1 MKKAIIPA
9 FLLVLGST
17 VLGAT
22 VLQERLAWAAPPLP
36 SVFVANDAASP
47 VPAREQ
53 NVDADGNIK
62 VHEQG
67 TSRVRVE
74 GVPSVKLAEEPF
86 GQAVTLAFHDSGDRT
101 ATAPI
106 SVPPGKLLAIEYVS
120 TQDNYDA
127 TLRELQ
133 LRAGFI
139 LASVN
144 APVIDQ
150 PGDLELVSEEVLLSA
165 GSEFGASVTAV
176 RDALAPPG
184 TTEVIRVL
192 VAGTLRDA

>member
-22 VLQERLAWAAPPLP
+22 VLQEQLAWAAPPLP

-67 TSRVRVE
+67 TADVNVTNTSLPMAPLRPVT
-74 GVPSVKLAEEPF
+74 GGGGGITPALTCPMSK
-86 GQAVTLAFHDSGDRT
+86 AVFPVT
-101 ATAPI
+101 ATA
-106 SVPPGKLLAIEYVS
+106 
-120 TQDNYDA
+120 
-127 TLRELQ
+127 LQ
-133 LRAGFI
+133 LAWSSTI
-139 LASVN
+139 S
-144 APVIDQ
+144 
-150 PGDLELVSEEVLLSA
+150 
-165 GSEFGASVTAV
+165 AV
-176 RDALAPPG
+176 RVWRGDS
-184 TTEVIRVL
+184 VIAEFWGPARTGDPTPLMLPLTRPVTFDRVDCFGSGEL
-192 VAGTLRDA
+192 GVFWVGNEP

>member
-36 SVFVANDAASP
+36 SVFVTNDAANP

-67 TSRVRVE
+67 TADVNVTNTSLPVEPPEPVAGGSGSVILFCPSDEVVFQFPRAATAIQVAWSEPAFGPVSLRLGQLEVVQLLGPDDTGDRHLVLPLTRAVAFNRIVCFQNSTGAVRVSWI
-74 GVPSVKLAEEPF
+74 GNEP
-86 GQAVTLAFHDSGDRT
+86 
-101 ATAPI
+101 
-106 SVPPGKLLAIEYVS
+106 
-120 TQDNYDA
+120 
-127 TLRELQ
+127 
-133 LRAGFI
+133 
-139 LASVN
+139 
-144 APVIDQ
+144 
-150 PGDLELVSEEVLLSA
+150 
-165 GSEFGASVTAV
+165 
-176 RDALAPPG
+176 
-184 TTEVIRVL
+184 
-192 VAGTLRDA
+192 

>member
-67 TSRVRVE
+67 TADVNVTNTSLQVAPRTPILSGGGAVPLSACPNEVSVPLAIASAIRIDWSSTVTGVSLKRGLFTAAFFSRAAGGDGSAVN
-74 GVPSVKLAEEPF
+74 LAL
-86 GQAVTLAFHDSGDRT
+86 TR
-101 ATAPI
+101 PI
-106 SVPPGKLLAIEYVS
+106 SFDEIHC
-120 TQDNYDA
+120 
-127 TLRELQ
+127 
-133 LRAGFI
+133 
-139 LASVN
+139 
-144 APVIDQ
+144 
-150 PGDLELVSEEVLLSA
+150 
-165 GSEFGASVTAV
+165 FGAGQISVSWV
-176 RDALAPPG
+176 GNNP
-184 TTEVIRVL
+184 
-192 VAGTLRDA
+192 

>member
-22 VLQERLAWAAPPLP
+22 VSQERLAWAAPPLP

-67 TSRVRVE
+67 TADVNVTNTSLPVASPEPISSNRGNVGLSCPAELDLGIPEAASVVQIAWSNLAGGRVRFRLGESAV
-74 GVPSVKLAEEPF
+74 VAEFLGPLH
-86 GQAVTLAFHDSGDRT
+86 TGDRHLVLPLT
-101 ATAPI
+101 
-106 SVPPGKLLAIEYVS
+106 
-120 TQDNYDA
+120 
-127 TLRELQ
+127 
-133 LRAGFI
+133 RAVAFDR
-139 LASVN
+139 
-144 APVIDQ
+144 IDC
-150 PGDLELVSEEVLLSA
+150 GA
-165 GSEFGASVTAV
+165 GS
-176 RDALAPPG
+176 
-184 TTEVIRVL
+184 L
-192 VAGTLRDA
+192 VFITWIGNGP